1 MSLKIAFLGAKD
13 IGASCFQYLLESAPQ
28 LGFEV
33 CALRSRKGKQGER
46 IKQIARQAAIP
57 ILESLEQLPEV
68 DILYSVQHHEILQQ
82 KDIDK
87 AGKMALNLHLAPL
100 PEYRGCNQFSYAI
113 LDEAKEF
120 GVTIHQM
127 DVRIDH
133 GAILFEKRFPV
144 MEGCWVNDLYGA
156 AVQEGLTL
164 FKERLPD
171 IISGNFQLQPQNS
184 LKGRTEGRLHFRNE
198 IETLKEIPLDLP
210 KNEIEKRIRATFMP
224 GFEPPYAYIGNR
236 KVYFSTE

>member
-13 IGASCFQYLLESAPQ
+13 IGASCFQILLESASE
-28 LGFEV
+28 LGFEIS
-33 CALRSRKGKQGER
+33 ALRSRKGKLGEK
-46 IKQIARQAAIP
+46 IIDMARQAEIP
-57 ILESLEQLPEV
+57 VLESLEQLPEV

-87 AGKMALNLHLAPL
+87 ARKIALNLHLAPL

-127 DVRIDH
+127 DARIDH
-133 GAILFEKRFPV
+133 GAILFEKRFPIA
-144 MEGCWVNDLYGA
+144 ENCWVKDLHET
-156 AVQEGLTL
+156 AVEEGLNL
-164 FKERLPD
+164 FKNSLPD
-171 IISGNFQLQPQNS
+171 IIKGNFQLHPQNTR
-184 LKGRTEGRLHFRNE
+184 KGFSESRLHFRNE
-198 IETLKEIPLDLP
+198 IEMLKEIPLDLP
-210 KNEIEKRIRATFMP
+210 QKEIEKRIRATFMP
-224 GFEPPYAYIGNR
+224 GFEPPYTYIGKK